1 MSKRIFLSPPWLGG
15 SERARVEEAF
25 SSGYIA
31 PCGPMVDRFER
42 AFAERTGIAHACALS
57 SGSAA
62 LDLLFHELGIGLGDR
77 VFCSDLTFISS
88 IASAVQ
94 RGAEPVFIDCDETSW
109 TMDPDLLEEALAQ
122 AVAEGR
128 LPKAVVA
135 VDLYGQCCDYGR
147 IESLCEQYGVP
158 LIIDAAEALGACYC
172 DHGVVAGTQN
182 AERRT
187 QNAEAGTFNAQRST
201 LNAQVREREGQ
212 ASACP
217 RTQNAE
223 RRTRNAE
230 VETFNA
236 QGRSAGDAGWAA
248 VFSFNGNKIITTSG
262 GGMLASRDA
271 GVVERA
277 RKRAQ
282 QAREPVVWYEHRE
295 LGYNFRMSNI
305 VAAIG
310 VGQLEALEII
320 LAKKRQ
326 IFEWYCERLEDVP
339 GVRLMPEAGYG
350 RCSRWLT
357 VVELLRPRSGRND
370 ECKNGRGT
378 GTRCARG
385 MQWGD
390 ARGEPNDEPGRP
402 RSGRN
407 DECKNEP
414 SAQVMRVIEALER
427 ENIESR
433 PVWKPMHLQPV
444 FQGARVVGGAVCER
458 LFANGLCL
466 PSGAGLERDDV
477 ERICDV
483 VVAALA
489 KDVSIKSH
497 TKAQRTRRVSTD

>member
-1 MSKRIFLSPPWLGG
+1 
-15 SERARVEEAF
+15 
-25 SSGYIA
+25 
-31 PCGPMVDRFER
+31 
-42 AFAERTGIAHACALS
+42 
-57 SGSAA
+57 
-62 LDLLFHELGIGLGDR
+62 
-77 VFCSDLTFISS
+77 
-88 IASAVQ
+88 
-94 RGAEPVFIDCDETSW
+94 
-109 TMDPDLLEEALAQ
+109 
-122 AVAEGR
+122 
-128 LPKAVVA
+128 
-135 VDLYGQCCDYGR
+135 
-147 IESLCEQYGVP
+147 
-158 LIIDAAEALGACYC
+158 
-172 DHGVVAGTQN
+172 
-182 AERRT
+182 
-187 QNAEAGTFNAQRST
+187 
-201 LNAQVREREGQ
+201 
-212 ASACP
+212 
-217 RTQNAE
+217 
-223 RRTRNAE
+223 

-326 IFEWYCERLEDVP
+326 IFEWYRERLEDVP

-357 VVELLRPRSGRND
+357 VVELLRP
-370 ECKNGRGT
+370 
-378 GTRCARG
+378 
-385 MQWGD
+385 
-390 ARGEPNDEPGRP
+390 P
-402 RSGRN
+402 SGRN

-444 FQGARVVGGAVCER
+444 FQGAWVVGGVVCER

-483 VVAALA
+483 VVTELA
-489 KDVSIKSH
+489 KDAGVARNPS
-497 TKAQRTRRVSTD
+497 

>member
-25 SSGYIA
+25 ASGYIA

-42 AFAERTGIAHACALS
+42 AFAEWTGIAHACALS

-62 LDLLFHELGIGLGDR
+62 LDLLFHELGIGPGDC

-88 IASAVQ
+88 IASAVR
-94 RGAEPVFIDCDETSW
+94 RGAEPVFIDCDEASW

-122 AVAEGR
+122 AAAEGR

-147 IESLCEQYGVP
+147 IEPLCERYGVP
-158 LIIDAAEALGACYC
+158 LIIDAAEALGAYC
-172 DHGVVAGTQN
+172 DHPVVAGTQN
-182 AERRT
+182 SERRTQNSERRTQNSERRT
-187 QNAEAGTFNAQRST
+187 QNAEAG
-201 LNAQVREREGQ
+201 
-212 ASACP
+212 
-217 RTQNAE
+217 
-223 RRTRNAE
+223 
-230 VETFNA
+230 TFNA

-326 IFEWYCERLEDVP
+326 IFEWYRERLEDVP

-483 VVAALA
+483 VVTELA

-497 TKAQRTRRVSTD
+497 TKAQRTQRVSTD

>member
-1 MSKRIFLSPPWLGG
+1 MNKRIFLSPPWLGG
-15 SERARVEEAF
+15 SERDRVEEAF
-25 SSGYIA
+25 ASGYIA

-182 AERRT
+182 SERRT
-187 QNAEAGTFNAQRST
+187 LNAEAG
-201 LNAQVREREGQ
+201 
-212 ASACP
+212 
-217 RTQNAE
+217 
-223 RRTRNAE
+223 
-230 VETFNA
+230 TFNA

-497 TKAQRTRRVSTD
+497 TKAQRTRRVFGGTARFF

>member
-25 SSGYIA
+25 ASGYIA

-182 AERRT
+182 SERRT

-326 IFEWYCERLEDVP
+326 IFEWYRERLEDVP

-357 VVELLRPRSGRND
+357 VVELLRP
-370 ECKNGRGT
+370 
-378 GTRCARG
+378 
-385 MQWGD
+385 
-390 ARGEPNDEPGRP
+390 P
-402 RSGRN
+402 SGRN

-444 FQGARVVGGAVCER
+444 FQGAWVVGGVVCER